1 MDVLV
6 VQIVNLL
13 VDTVV
18 SMSENNTLTQREEY
32 FVVLFVHEELK
43 FICHVNNDHHNN
55 R

>member
-13 VDTVV
+13 VDTA
-18 SMSENNTLTQREEY
+18 SLNENSNTLTQLEEY

-43 FICHVNNDHHNN
+43 SICHVNNDHQNN